1 MEPGSFPLSF
11 LPTLLISTGLTAT
24 LGLTITVVRKLLGLG
39 MVGEAER
46 RTGEYR
52 SVWASGDHAWGS
64 SLDAVGGSEKTS

>member
-39 MVGEAER
+39 MVGEVER
-46 RTGEYR
+46 KKVPKTPMDGVGTTR
-52 SVWASGDHAWGS
+52 ACL
-64 SLDAVGGSEKTS
+64 SLGWTS